1 MGLAQISK
9 QLGKSV
15 EQELTLIFA
24 SMGDSRLPEAAH
36 RCPNREHD
44 QFDEVMRPQ
53 GPAPQGVMNKGMDAS
68 GLGPKT
74 PKDTSH

>member
-36 RCPNREHD
+36 RCPVR
-44 QFDEVMRPQ
+44 QQAPPGSPLDEYVPVA
-53 GPAPQGVMNKGMDAS
+53 GNTPLKGMDAS
-68 GLGPKT
+68 GLNPHAVKT
-74 PKDTSH
+74 IRH